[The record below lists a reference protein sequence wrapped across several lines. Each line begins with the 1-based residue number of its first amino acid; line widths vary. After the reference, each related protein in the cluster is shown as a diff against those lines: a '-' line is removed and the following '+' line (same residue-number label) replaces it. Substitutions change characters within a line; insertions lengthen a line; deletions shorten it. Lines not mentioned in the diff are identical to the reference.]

1 MQGGDDGMRRWGCD
15 DGGAMGMRWGW
26 HATMGMACDDGD
38 GMRRWGCEFCDG
50 VAMQGMRWGC
60 YDEDVTEIREMA

>member
-1 MQGGDDGMRRWGCD
+1 MMACDDGDATMGVRWGC
-15 DGGAMGMRWGW
+15 
-26 HATMGMACDDGD
+26 DGD